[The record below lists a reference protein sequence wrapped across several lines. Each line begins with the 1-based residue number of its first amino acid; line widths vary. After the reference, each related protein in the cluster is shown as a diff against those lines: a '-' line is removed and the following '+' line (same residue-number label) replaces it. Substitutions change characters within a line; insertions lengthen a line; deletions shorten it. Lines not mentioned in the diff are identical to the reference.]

1 MSLTRRW
8 GALLITALLGLMFVG
23 AGVAQA
29 ASYPPTQGAATTSS
43 TVVTPGQ
50 PLTVSGGGFAA
61 NTSVS
66 VDLHST
72 VVHLATVTSNSSGVA
87 TATVTIP
94 SSTPA
99 GAHTITMTGL
109 SPTGGTQ
116 IDSVAITVVAPAAAT
131 TTSTLPFTGAEI
143 LQYGLLALALVLA
156 GVALLVVTRR
166 RRHSSEGAA

>member
-8 GALLITALLGLMFVG
+8 GALLITALLGVMLLG

-50 PLTVSGGGFAA
+50 SLTVSGGGFAP

-66 VDLHST
+66 VDFNSM
-72 VVHLATVTSNSSGVA
+72 HLATVTSNSSGVA
-87 TATVTIP
+87 TATVMIP
-94 SSTPA
+94 SSTPP
-99 GAHTITMTGL
+99 GSYTITLTGL
-109 SPTGGTQ
+109 SVTGATHV
-116 IDSVAITVVAPAAAT
+116 DSVAITVVAPAAAT

-166 RRHSSEGAA
+166 RRHSGEGAA